1 MGLLLLLTWV
11 VFSLFG
17 VNLTL
22 KVAEKFQVQH
32 NSFFGVILTPP

>member
-1 MGLLLLLTWV
+1 MPSLELKKTPKMELFLLLTWV

-22 KVAEKFQVQH
+22 EV
-32 NSFFGVILTPP
+32 